1 MPHVVSEDELTSLA
15 RTVMTQ
21 GPCPIKVC
29 SSACKYVM
37 LHKESVDWPL
47 LLAITK

>member
-21 GPCPIKVC
+21 GSRVQSSSVC
-29 SSACKYVM
+29 KQVM
-37 LHKESVDWPL
+37 RHKKSVDRPL
-47 LLAITK
+47 LFAITK